1 MSRRTSKPPILL
13 SKRGVIILI
22 IVLVAIFVALYVGVG
37 ATAFFKTQPPP
48 I

>member
-1 MSRRTSKPPILL
+1 MARRTPKPPILR
-13 SKRGVIILI
+13 SKRGVIILLV
-22 IVLVAIFVALYVGVG
+22 VLVAIFVALYVGVG